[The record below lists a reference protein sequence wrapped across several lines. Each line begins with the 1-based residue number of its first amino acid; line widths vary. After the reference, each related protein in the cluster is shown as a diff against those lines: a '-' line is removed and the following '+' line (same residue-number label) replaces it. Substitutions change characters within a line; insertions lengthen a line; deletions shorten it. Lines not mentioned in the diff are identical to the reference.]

1 MLWWPD
7 GLETAP
13 RKAITLPFFQ
23 VFARF
28 LYVNAFPDSQIC
40 VYAPGKRAGR
50 YAGRSPRFSLSYISY
65 NSGIF
70 AIMSNG
76 HLVAVPILHMSGPSQ
91 AHRDCWH
98 WQAIGPPP
106 SLRRILRT
114 GTARA
119 GGPRDDAP
127 HGASTSPS
135 RLCAILDP
143 LANEA
148 ANPHAGLS
156 ILL

>member
-1 MLWWPD
+1 MSHFISDHTDDDIRCCGGPM
-7 GLETAP
+7 GSKRRQE
-13 RKAITLPFFQ
+13 RRSRVFFQ

-40 VYAPGKRAGR
+40 AYAPGKRAGR

-70 AIMSNG
+70 SIMSND

-114 GTARA
+114 GTVRA
-119 GGPRDDAP
+119 GSPRGDAP

-135 RLCAILDP
+135 RLCAILDS
-143 LANEA
+143 LR
-148 ANPHAGLS
+148 
-156 ILL
+156 